1 MFARLVDVLFPRRC
15 VGCGARSWPFCP
27 GCKAEIV
34 ELVPPACQRCG
45 RPLETATAGCAD
57 CPPAMIGWSRAAFLY
72 EGPVRRAL
80 IGLKFSGLS
89 DVAEAFAPFM
99 AEALAQAPPPGSAIG
114 EDGGTVIT
122 WVPLGPQRRRKRGY
136 DQAEVLARALGALS
150 GWPVRRLLRRVI
162 ETGPQARRAGPERR
176 LALRG
181 AFAPAGPVAGGRV
194 VLVDDVLTSGATAA
208 ECASVLRGAGAVD
221 VGLITA
227 ARSLG
232 VGLLARC
239 YNPARFPPGSVVA
252 RGRSSR

>member
-1 MFARLVDVLFPRRC
+1 MFARLVDVLFPRKC
-15 VGCGARSWPFCP
+15 VGCGAGSWPFCP
-27 GCKAEIV
+27 GCKAKIAQ
-34 ELVPPACQRCG
+34 LVPPACLRCG
-45 RPLETATAGCAD
+45 RPLDATSAACGD
-57 CPPAMIGWSRAAFLY
+57 CPPPVIGWSRAAFLY

-80 IGLKFSGLS
+80 MGLKFSGLS

-99 AEALAQAPPPGSAIG
+99 AEALPRAPPMDPTIG
-114 EDGGTVIT
+114 EGGDAVLT
-122 WVPLGPQRRRKRGY
+122 WVPLAPQRRRKRGY
-136 DQAEVLARALGALS
+136 DQAEALARAVGALS
-150 GWPVRRLLRRVI
+150 GMPVRRLLRRVL
-162 ETGPQARRAGPERR
+162 ETAPQARRAGPERR

-181 AFAPAGPVAGGRV
+181 AFAPAGPVRGDRV

-208 ECASVLRGAGAVD
+208 ECASALRSAGAVD

-232 VGLLARC
+232 ERLPARC

>member
-15 VGCGARSWPFCP
+15 VGCGAPSWPFCP
-27 GCKAEIV
+27 DCKAEIV
-34 ELVPPACQRCG
+34 ELVPPACLRCG
-45 RPLETATAGCAD
+45 RPVEVATAECAD
-57 CPPAMIGWSRAAFLY
+57 CLPAVIGWSRAAFLY

-80 IGLKFSGLS
+80 MGLKFSGLS

-99 AEALAQAPPPGSAIG
+99 AEALARAPPSGSAIG
-114 EDGGTVIT
+114 EGGSAVLT
-122 WVPLGPQRRRKRGY
+122 WVPLGPQRRRRRGY
-136 DQAEVLARALGALS
+136 DQAEVLARAVGALS

-162 ETGPQARRAGPERR
+162 ETAPQARRAGPERR
-176 LALRG
+176 LALLG
-181 AFAPAGPVAGGRV
+181 AFAPAGPVASSRV

-221 VGLITA
+221 VGLIAA

-232 VGLLARC
+232 GDLPARC